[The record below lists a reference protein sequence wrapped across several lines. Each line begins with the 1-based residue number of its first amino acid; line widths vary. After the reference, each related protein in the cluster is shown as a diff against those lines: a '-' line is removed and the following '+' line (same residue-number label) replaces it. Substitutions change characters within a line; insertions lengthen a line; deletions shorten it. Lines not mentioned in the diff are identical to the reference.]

1 MGPPEFSTFCVQP
14 TIFRANIDVEANHRM
29 TRKSKLQAVT
39 ALFLAGTIAL
49 ASQNKLVTVTL
60 EGQPITKNGRIIN
73 GKLYI
78 PADEA
83 AKAFGHKLEYKS
95 GASSAKFVL
104 AGGANPEQGADGI
117 VDEWLFNGITRLML
131 MSNRE
136 IENGKVVFML
146 EVRNA
151 ERASKIY
158 RFGFSEAQF
167 LLFDAKGNQVT
178 VNLMELNK
186 DYSVDVKP
194 ATPYRVRY
202 GCTFPDGFEPIRAVI
217 RIPTQ
222 IQGNPM
228 RIELFR
234 VNLNVKA

>member
-1 MGPPEFSTFCVQP
+1 
-14 TIFRANIDVEANHRM
+14 M
-29 TRKSKLQAVT
+29 TKKRKFQAAC
-39 ALFLAGTIAL
+39 ALILVGSLAF
-49 ASQNKLVTVTL
+49 ASQTKLITVTL
-60 EGQPITKNGRIIN
+60 EGKPITKSGRVIN

-104 AGGANPEQGADGI
+104 AGGANPEQGADGL

-131 MSNRE
+131 MSNWQT
-136 IENGKVVFML
+136 ENGKVVFTL

-202 GCTFPDGFEPIRAVI
+202 GCVFPEGFEPIRAVI